1 MKTLPQF
8 LILIVLFIFLIPV
21 SVGAINEENT
31 KMLSQPTISD
41 NHIAFIYAEDLW
53 IANLDGSNPIRLT
66 IDEGVESNPIFSPDG
81 MTIAFN
87 AEYDGNID
95 VFVVSVS
102 GGIPKRLTWHPYFDG
117 VSDFSPNGKN
127 VLFISQRNTHT
138 NRNAQLFEV
147 NIGGGAIRQLNIPT
161 AFSAS
166 YSDDGS
172 HIAYTPL
179 YEVFNQWKHYRGGT
193 ASRIWIFDTL
203 TNKVEEIAKP
213 TGGSNDAKPQWMG
226 DYIYFRSDRGG
237 EFNLYS
243 YRVSSKEIKQLTNFS
258 DFPVLDLSTNS
269 DKVIFEQAGQLHIYN
284 INSGASE
291 KLNIKIT
298 TDLLELRQRFV
309 SGENYV
315 RSISISPS
323 GARAVVDF
331 RGDIITVPA
340 KNGDPKNITESPGI
354 HEKFP
359 EWSPDGKSIAY
370 FSDASGEYALHIQS
384 VMDRKVNKMPLT
396 GTGFYANIHWSPDNN
411 KISFVDNGRN
421 LYVVDIPLKKVIKI
435 AADESYLPGPFREL
449 FGDWSHDSKWIAY
462 TVITE
467 TNFEKA
473 YLYSLDEDK
482 SYSISDGLSNVSEP
496 FFDPSGKYLY
506 LLASTDAGPV
516 VNWFDQS
523 SIDMKMTNSIYLVT
537 LQKEVMSPF
546 FKENDEEKIE
556 TNKSEDKLN
565 SKDKGKKKNK
575 DKDKGNDKAKIVDL
589 KIDWSGIENRIVSLP
604 IKSGRYSALNI
615 VKEGELFYLATTAD
629 RSSTSLNKYDFV
641 KRKEENIFLADDYM
655 IAKSGKKMLYRIKRS
670 WSISDLGVK
679 SEDEPLNFGAI
690 KVKINPREEWNN
702 IFEEAWRVNR
712 DYFYDPGMHGVNW
725 NAMKDKYKV
734 FLPHITCR
742 SDLYNMMQWMFS
754 ELGVGHHRF
763 GSRGDR
769 LNNPERIPGG
779 LLGADYLVNNNR
791 YQIIKIYGGLNWTP
805 NLRSPLTEP
814 GVNAEKGDYIIAVN
828 NQDVYANDNLY
839 SFFENTANKIITI
852 TIGKN
857 HDGSGARTVK
867 VVPVARESALRNRD
881 WVEGNIKK
889 VDKATKGQVAYVYV
903 PNTANAGHEY
913 FKRYFFPQ
921 ATKKAIIIDERYN
934 GGGYLADYYIDI
946 LKRPEQAYWNFRYGK
961 DLKSPSASI
970 QGPKVMIT
978 DETAGSGG
986 DYLPWMFR
994 KFKLG
999 TIVGKRT
1006 WGGLVGVLGYPE
1018 FIDGGV
1024 VTAPN
1029 VAFYSENGFRVEN
1042 EGVAPDI
1049 EVEQWPELVIKGHDP
1064 QLEKAIEIALKGLEE
1079 NPPKIMVRPAYPDK
1093 TKN

>member
-1 MKTLPQF
+1 MKTFPKF
-8 LILIVLFIFLIPV
+8 SLFIALLVYLVPITL
-21 SVGAINEENT
+21 SATIEENT
-31 KMLSQPTISD
+31 KLLSQPAISE

-53 IANLDGSNPIRLT
+53 IANIDGSNPRRLT
-66 IDEGVESNPIFSPDG
+66 IDEGIESNPIFSPDG
-81 MTIAFN
+81 TTIAFN
-87 AEYDGNID
+87 AQYDGNID
-95 VFVVSVS
+95 VYVVSVL
-102 GGIPKRLTWHPYFDG
+102 GGIPKRLTWHPYYDG
-117 VSDFSPNGKN
+117 VSDFSPDGKK
-127 VLFISQRNTHT
+127 VLFLSQRNTHT

-147 NIGGGAIRQLNIPT
+147 NIEGGTIIQLDIPT

-172 HIAYTPL
+172 HISYNPL
-179 YEVFNQWKHYRGGT
+179 YEAFNQWKHYRGGT
-193 ASRIWIFDTL
+193 VSRIWIFN
-203 TNKVEEIAKP
+203 TNTHKVEEIAKP
-213 TGGSNDAKPQWMG
+213 SGGSNDANPQWMG
-226 DYIYFRSDRGG
+226 DNIYFRSDRGG

-243 YRVSSKEIKQLTNFS
+243 YNVSSKEIKQLTNFN
-258 DFPVLDLSTNS
+258 DFPVLDLSANKG
-269 DKVIFEQAGQLHIYN
+269 KVIFEQGGQLHVYN
-284 INSGASE
+284 IVSGAS
-291 KLNIKIT
+291 KIININIK
-298 TDLLELRQRFV
+298 TDLLELRSRYV
-309 SGENYV
+309 SGKNYV
-315 RSISISPS
+315 RSISVSPS

-331 RGDIITVPA
+331 RGDIVTVPA
-340 KNGDPKNITESPGI
+340 KKGDPNNITNSPGV

-370 FSDASGEYALHIQS
+370 FSDESGEYALHIKT
-384 VMDRKVNKMPLT
+384 MADNKINKIALT
-396 GTGFYANIHWSPDNN
+396 GTGFYTNIHWSPDNK

-421 LYVVDIPLKKVIKI
+421 LFFVNIVTKKITKI
-435 AADESYLPGPFREL
+435 ASDESYVPGSFREL

-473 YLYSLDEDK
+473 YLYSLDGNK
-482 SYSISDGLSNVSEP
+482 SHAISDGLSNVSEP
-496 FFDPSGKYLY
+496 VFDPSGKYLY
-506 LLASTDAGPV
+506 MLASTDAGPV

-523 SIDMKMTNSIYLVT
+523 SIDMEMTNVIYLVT
-537 LQKEVMSPF
+537 LQKDVMSPF
-546 FKENDEEKIE
+546 SKENDEEKLVSE
-556 TNKSEDKLN
+556 KNEGKSDG
-565 SKDKGKKKNK
+565 KDKVKVKGKNK
-575 DKDKGNDKAKIVDL
+575 EKDKVKKVDL
-589 KIDWSGIENRIVSLP
+589 RIDWSGIENRIVSMP
-604 IKSGRYSALNI
+604 IKPGRYSALSLVN
-615 VKEGELFYLATTAD
+615 EGELFYLATSAHG
-629 RSSTSLNKYDFV
+629 STTTLNKYDFK
-641 KRKEENIFLADDYM
+641 KRKEENIMPADAFLIADG
-655 IAKSGKKMLYRIKRS
+655 GKKMLYQTKNS
-670 WSISDLGVK
+670 WNISDLGKK
-679 SEDEPLNFGAI
+679 SENGPLNFEAI
-690 KVKINPREEWNN
+690 KIKINPREEWNN

-712 DYFYDPGMHGVNW
+712 DYFYDPGMHGVDW
-725 NAMKDKYKV
+725 NAMKEKYKV
-734 FLPHITCR
+734 FLPHVTSR
-742 SDLYNMMQWMFS
+742 GDLYTMMQWMFS

-779 LLGADYLVNNNR
+779 LLGADYQVINNR
-791 YQIIKIYGGLNWTP
+791 YQIKKIYGGLNWTP

-814 GVNAEKGDYIIAVN
+814 GVNVDKGDYIITVN
-828 NQDVYANDNLY
+828 GQNVEAKDNLY
-839 SFFENTANKIITI
+839 SFFENTANKITTLTI
-852 TIGKN
+852 SKN
-857 HDGSGARTVK
+857 HDGSAARTVK
-867 VVPVARESALRNRD
+867 VVPVTSESALRNRE

-889 VDKATKGQVAYVYV
+889 VDEATNGQVAYVYV

-921 ATKKAIIIDERYN
+921 ATKKAIIVDERYN

-1079 NPPKIMVRPAYPDK
+1079 NPPKIMVRPEYPDK

>member
-1 MKTLPQF
+1 MKTFQKFP
-8 LILIVLFIFLIPV
+8 LFITLLIYLVPFTL
-21 SVGAINEENT
+21 SATIEENT
-31 KMLSQPTISD
+31 KLLSQPAVSE

-53 IANLDGSNPIRLT
+53 IANIDGSNPRRLT
-66 IDEGVESNPIFSPDG
+66 IDEGIESNPIFSPDG
-81 MTIAFN
+81 TIIAFN
-87 AEYDGNID
+87 AQYDGNID
-95 VFVVSVS
+95 VYVVSVS
-102 GGIPKRLTWHPYFDG
+102 GGIPKRLTWHPYRDG
-117 VSDFSPNGKN
+117 VSDFSPDGKK
-127 VLFISQRNTHT
+127 VLFLSQRNTHT

-147 NIGGGAIRQLNIPT
+147 NIDGGAIIQLNIPT
-161 AFSAS
+161 AFSGS

-172 HIAYTPL
+172 HIAYSPL
-179 YEVFNQWKHYRGGT
+179 YEVFNQWKYYRGGT
-193 ASRIWIFDTL
+193 ASRIWIFN
-203 TNKVEEIAKP
+203 TNTHKVEEITKP
-213 TGGSNDAKPQWMG
+213 SGGSNDANPQWMG

-243 YRVSSKEIKQLTNFS
+243 YNISSKEIKQLTNFN
-258 DFPVLDLSTNS
+258 DFPVLDLSANS
-269 DKVIFEQAGQLHIYN
+269 GKVIFEQAGQLHVYN
-284 INSGASE
+284 IASGASE
-291 KLNIKIT
+291 IVNISIK
-298 TDLLELRQRFV
+298 TDLLELRSRYV

-315 RSISISPS
+315 RSISVSPS

-331 RGDIITVPA
+331 RGDIVTVPA
-340 KNGDPKNITESPGI
+340 KKGDPNNITNSPGA

-359 EWSPDGKSIAY
+359 EWSPGGKSIAY
-370 FSDASGEYALHIQS
+370 FSDESGEYALHIKT
-384 VMDRKVNKMPLT
+384 MADTKINKIALT
-396 GTGFYANIHWSPDNN
+396 GTGFYANIHWSPDNK

-421 LYVVDIPLKKVIKI
+421 LYVVDIAMKKITKI
-435 AADESYLPGPFREL
+435 ASDESYVPGPFREL

-473 YLYSLDEDK
+473 YLYSLDGNK
-482 SYSISDGLSNVSEP
+482 SYTLSDGLSNVSEP
-496 FFDPSGKYLY
+496 VFDPSGKYLY
-506 LLASTDAGPV
+506 MIASTDAGPV

-523 SIDMKMTNSIYLVT
+523 SIDMEMTNVIYLVT
-537 LQKEVMSPF
+537 LQKDVMSPF
-546 FKENDEEKIE
+546 SKENDEEKME
-556 TNKSEDKLN
+556 SEKNENKSDG
-565 SKDKGKKKNK
+565 KDKVKGK
-575 DKDKGNDKAKIVDL
+575 DKEKDKEKVKRADL
-589 KIDWSGIENRIVSLP
+589 KIDWSGIENRIVSMPLKP
-604 IKSGRYSALNI
+604 GRYSALSL
-615 VKEGELFYLATTAD
+615 VKEGELFYLAASEHGSTTM
-629 RSSTSLNKYDFV
+629 LNKYDLK
-641 KRKEENIFLADDYM
+641 KRKEENIMPADAFLIADG
-655 IAKSGKKMLYRIKRS
+655 GKKMLYRTKNS
-670 WSISDLGVK
+670 WNISVLGKK
-679 SEDEPLNFGAI
+679 SEDGPLNFGVI
-690 KVKINPREEWNN
+690 KIKINPREEWNN

-712 DYFYDPGMHGVNW
+712 DYFYDPGMHGVDW
-725 NAMKDKYKV
+725 NAMKEKYKV
-734 FLPHITCR
+734 FLPHVTSR
-742 SDLYNMMQWMFS
+742 GDLYEMMQWMFS

-779 LLGADYLVNNNR
+779 LLGADYQVKNNR
-791 YQIIKIYGGLNWTP
+791 YQIKKIYGGLNWTP

-814 GVNAEKGDYIIAVN
+814 GVNVDEGDYIIAVN
-828 NQDVYANDNLY
+828 GQNVEAKDNLY
-839 SFFENTANKIITI
+839 SFFENTANKITKLTI
-852 TIGKN
+852 SKN
-857 HDGSGARTVK
+857 DDGSAARTVK
-867 VVPVARESALRNRD
+867 VVPLTSESALRNRD

-889 VDKATKGQVAYVYV
+889 VDKATNGQVAYVYV

-978 DETAGSGG
+978 DETAASGG

-1029 VAFYSENGFRVEN
+1029 VAFYSENGFRIEN

-1064 QLEKAIEIALKGLEE
+1064 QLEKAIEIAVKGLEE
-1079 NPPKIMVRPAYPDK
+1079 NPPKKMVRPAYPDK